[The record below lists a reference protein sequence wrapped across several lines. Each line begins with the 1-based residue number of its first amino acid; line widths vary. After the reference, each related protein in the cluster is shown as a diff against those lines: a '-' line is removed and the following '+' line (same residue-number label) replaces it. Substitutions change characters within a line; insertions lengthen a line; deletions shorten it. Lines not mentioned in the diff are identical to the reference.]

1 MQEQLE
7 QLASQLDAL
16 RDENGELKRQMAEV
30 RDRSAAQLA
39 AVSDRAMA
47 QNAVQL
53 MQVTGT
59 KGWVAGLSKALQT
72 AGYAFQP
79 QHLQG
84 IDIGRLQALLTDGR
98 QRVWDDLDICPR
110 TAPLQGARQC
120 TYKRWFRK
128 PSWAGASP
136 LTLPLT
142 PAALQRFLRFR
153 TGCHGLPKDIGS
165 QSGVPRH
172 QRVCQLCGTGFGDEM
187 PGL

>member
-1 MQEQLE
+1 
-7 QLASQLDAL
+7 
-16 RDENGELKRQMAEV
+16 
-30 RDRSAAQLA
+30 
-39 AVSDRAMA
+39 
-47 QNAVQL
+47 

-79 QHLQG
+79 QHLRG
-84 IDIGRLQALLTDGR
+84 IDIGQLQALLIDGR

-110 TAPLQGARQC
+110 TTPSQGAS
-120 TYKRWFRK
+120 TYERWFRK

-142 PAALQRFLRFR
+142 LAAMQRLLRFR

-172 QRVCQLCGTGFGDEM
+172 QRVCQICGTGFGDEIHLVFQCAAM
-187 PGL
+187 GRSAWPISRLFSATSDDVASHVAAKFVAGCQILRCRHEKIADG